1 MVNWSKYEGVCYDD
15 VLLVPMYS
23 TLNSRTDCNPYTTIL
38 VRGNFN
44 TIQEKEVSP
53 IIAANMAA
61 ITTSDMIKA
70 LKAESVIVP
79 VHRFCD
85 TQEQFDVLNK
95 GDAFDFLTAVSVG
108 LDDRERIEFLEDS
121 VNMFFLELAHAGT
134 KRAVEEVKWIS
145 TTFPNHVLIVG
156 NVATYETAA
165 PLFDAGATYVKVGI
179 GPSGV
184 CSTREITGV
193 GIPQLSAI
201 IDCSRAGP
209 IIGDGGLRNSG
220 DCVKAIA
227 AGASFIMTGSLLAGT
242 NESLKDGYGQHLYY
256 GSASEKNGRVKPGH
270 VPEGIAISNV
280 PPKGPAA
287 KVVQNLMAGI
297 RQGMSMIG
305 ATTLGELREMA
316 VFQKV
321 TTNCYLENSTH
332 FNITHK

>member
-145 TTFPNHVLIVG
+145 TTFPNHVLI
-156 NVATYETAA
+156 
-165 PLFDAGATYVKVGI
+165 LRFFDGCQRRI
-179 GPSGV
+179 G
-184 CSTREITGV
+184 
-193 GIPQLSAI
+193 
-201 IDCSRAGP
+201 
-209 IIGDGGLRNSG
+209 
-220 DCVKAIA
+220 
-227 AGASFIMTGSLLAGT
+227 
-242 NESLKDGYGQHLYY
+242 
-256 GSASEKNGRVKPGH
+256 
-270 VPEGIAISNV
+270 
-280 PPKGPAA
+280 
-287 KVVQNLMAGI
+287 
-297 RQGMSMIG
+297 
-305 ATTLGELREMA
+305 
-316 VFQKV
+316 
-321 TTNCYLENSTH
+321 
-332 FNITHK
+332 